1 VYGTCGGGVQAP
13 FGSVLALYGWAA
25 DNWNRLDGILIY
37 RTGKGIGGLTG
48 PELVNVTYA
57 HLTDGRDLKQVAEFD
72 MQLAPPEKK
81 TEMIDKQNME
91 AMRQLQAMMP
101 PPGRPG
107 V

>member
-1 VYGTCGGGVQAP
+1 MYGFGGGGVQAP

-57 HLTDGRDLKQVAEFD
+57 HLTDGRDAEQIKALD
-72 MQLAPPEKK
+72 LELAPADVKEAMVNEDNMAAMAQLAAMSPPRK
-81 TEMIDKQNME
+81 TD
-91 AMRQLQAMMP
+91 
-101 PPGRPG
+101 
-107 V
+107 

>member
-1 VYGTCGGGVQAP
+1 MYGFGGGGVPPP

-57 HLTDGRDLKQVAEFD
+57 HLTDGRDHEQIKALD
-72 MQLAPPEKK
+72 MELAPPDVRERVVNEDNMAAMEQLAAMAAPRK
-81 TEMIDKQNME
+81 TD
-91 AMRQLQAMMP
+91 
-101 PPGRPG
+101 
-107 V
+107 